1 MLAKPVYETLPL
13 LYIAGGIAAVSTVS
27 SFMAIVSGTLLA
39 GSGFVILFLR
49 CKNRTSHCKLVRP
62 RRNPDVCRT

>member
-1 MLAKPVYETLPL
+1 MLAKPVYEALPL

-27 SFMAIVSGTLLA
+27 SFMAIVSGALLA

-49 CKNRTSHCKLVRP
+49 RKNRISHCKLVKP
-62 RRNPDVCRT
+62 RQNPDVCRT